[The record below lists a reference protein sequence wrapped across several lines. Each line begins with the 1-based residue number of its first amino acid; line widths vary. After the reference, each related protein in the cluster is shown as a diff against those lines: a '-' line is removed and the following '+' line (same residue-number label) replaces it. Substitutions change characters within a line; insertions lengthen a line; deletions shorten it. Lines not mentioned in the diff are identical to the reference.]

1 VSAASARVRVAN
13 YVPFLSRHGVDL
25 EFTPTLSSEDYALLV
40 SSAGVARKAG
50 ALTSSVLRAATL
62 RNRSALFLVHRLLLM
77 TPVPFVDPPR
87 HVDVYDFDDA
97 LTVGSAADANKRFQ
111 WTKQEGRRAIACMSR
126 AQLVIA
132 ANPTL
137 AAQAREHAKRVEVV
151 PSCVNPDRQPLAT
164 HPGGEQFRI
173 GWIGSHTTVPYLRP
187 LLPVIERL
195 HERGLPVTL
204 TVIGGDTGLRAS
216 WIEHKPWS
224 VATEAAELARLDAG
238 VMPLPDSDWTRGK
251 SGFKLLQYFAA
262 GVPGVASPVGVNA
275 ELIAD
280 GRGLAAHSDAEWEHA
295 LVELQSDAEARR
307 QRGLAARRYVEQHYS
322 YQRWAPELAR
332 MLRELRA

>member
-1 VSAASARVRVAN
+1 VSAASARVRIAN

-25 EFTPTLSSEDYALLV
+25 QFTPTLSTDDYSLLV

-50 ALTSSVLRAATL
+50 VLASSMLRAATL
-62 RNRSALFLVHRLLLM
+62 RDRSALFLVHRLLLM
-77 TPVPFVDPPR
+77 TPVPFVDPPL

-111 WTKQEGRRAIACMSR
+111 WTKQERRRAVACMSR

-137 AAQAREHAKRVEVV
+137 AAQARSHAERVEVV
-151 PSCVNPDRQPLAT
+151 PSCVDPERQPLAV

-173 GWIGSHTTVPYLRP
+173 GWIGSHTTVPYLQP
-187 LLPVIERL
+187 LLPVLQRL
-195 HERGLPVTL
+195 HDRGMPLTL
-204 TVIGGDTGLRAS
+204 TVIGGDTGQRAD
-216 WIEHKPWS
+216 WIEHRPWS
-224 VATEAAELARLDAG
+224 LDTEAAELARFDVGL
-238 VMPLPDSDWTRGK
+238 MPLPDTDWTRGK

-262 GVPGVASPVGVNA
+262 GVPGIASPVGVNA
-275 ELIAD
+275 ELIGD
-280 GRGLAAHSDAEWEHA
+280 GRGFAARTDADWERA
-295 LVELQSDAEARR
+295 LTELQRDAQARR
-307 QRGLAARRYVEQHYS
+307 QRGIEARRYVEANYS
-322 YQRWAPELAR
+322 YQRWAPELAT